1 MKSAPHFECPKGKGE
16 KGERK
21 DNPTAITLGSKVY
34 GHNTTDEDS
43 TEDKQLWSPT
53 LCPIKQVKKH
63 QDPSQLDVKV
73 QCQPHS
79 HHTGPKALKTGNSNE

>member
-1 MKSAPHFECPKGKGE
+1 MKAAPHFECPKGKGE

-43 TEDKQLWSPT
+43 TVDKQL
-53 LCPIKQVKKH
+53 
-63 QDPSQLDVKV
+63 
-73 QCQPHS
+73 
-79 HHTGPKALKTGNSNE
+79 